1 MRQLNTNVIV
11 GIVGIFFILTVI
23 IASPFA
29 LMWSWNVLF
38 NKFLVLEYTFE
49 NWVAVSIFMW
59 AFGLLKLDFT
69 HINNKHGTFR

>member
-1 MRQLNTNVIV
+1 MKQLNTNFVLGFIGV
-11 GIVGIFFILTVI
+11 LFILFII

-38 NKFLVLEYTFE
+38 NKLLVLEYTFE

-69 HINNKHGTFR
+69 HLNNKHGNFR

>member
-1 MRQLNTNVIV
+1 MKQLNTNFVLGFLGV
-11 GIVGIFFILTVI
+11 LFILFII

-29 LMWSWNVLF
+29 LLWSWNVLF
-38 NKFLVLEYTFE
+38 NKLLVLEYTFE

-69 HINNKHGTFR
+69 HLNNKHGTFR

>member
-1 MRQLNTNVIV
+1 MKQLNTNFVLGFLGV
-11 GIVGIFFILTVI
+11 LFILFII
-23 IASPFA
+23 IASPCA
-29 LMWSWNVLF
+29 LIWSWNVLF
-38 NKFLVLEYTFE
+38 NKLLVIEYTFE

>member
-1 MRQLNTNVIV
+1 MRQLNTNIIV
-11 GIVGIFFILTVI
+11 GLVGLSFILFVI

-29 LMWSWNVLF
+29 LMWAWNILF
-38 NKFLVLEYTFE
+38 NKLLVLEYTFE

-69 HINNKHGTFR
+69 HINNKNGTFR